1 MKMIDCYS
9 TNQFMYRF
17 WAPNFQSE
25 RLLIVLQ
32 PYDLK
37 VNPLFIS
44 NEQTNS

>member
-1 MKMIDCYS
+1 MIDCYS

-17 WAPNFQSE
+17 LGPNFQSE
-25 RLLIVLQ
+25 CLLIVLQ

-37 VNPLFIS
+37 MNPLFIY